1 MTIENT
7 EKNKKKT
14 SRRSHPLFLFLGL
27 SIIPFLVVGA
37 TFSIFQTKPVYA
49 EEYNLNSVVHKKLN
63 DLERGNISA
72 GCASI
77 QVRLRNLQ
85 KNDSKTRVLL
95 GTNYQTLL
103 TNYLSPLNVR
113 LIKNNL
119 PAAFNPKCSLPVM
132 NSQTFLLLIAKT

>member
-49 EEYNLNSVVHKKLN
+49 EEYNLN
-63 DLERGNISA
+63 
-72 GCASI
+72 
-77 QVRLRNLQ
+77 
-85 KNDSKTRVLL
+85 
-95 GTNYQTLL
+95 
-103 TNYLSPLNVR
+103 
-113 LIKNNL
+113 
-119 PAAFNPKCSLPVM
+119 
-132 NSQTFLLLIAKT
+132 